1 MALCHSKGVTMLL
14 GLAIGLVVG
23 ALIGGFVVLNN
34 QKKAIA
40 LLQAAKDKAEDALA
54 KVQK

>member
-1 MALCHSKGVTMLL
+1 MLL

-34 QKKAIA
+34 QKKALAI
-40 LLQAAKDKAEDALA
+40 LQAAKEKAEAELA
-54 KVQK
+54 KLNK

>member
-1 MALCHSKGVTMLL
+1 MLL
-14 GLAIGLVVG
+14 GLVIGLVVG

-40 LLQAAKDKAEDALA
+40 LLQAAKDKAEATLA
-54 KVQK
+54 KAQK